1 MKNGLRNMRFYVLFL
16 ALVCV
21 ALFECKAED
30 LASFG
35 LDDVEV
41 LSDSE
46 GTKIRGLGM
55 FAKSNVAA
63 GISVNIVATGF
74 GSNFNLFATDQH
86 HTQDGKT
93 TSDVTAQPNDLGVAA
108 QSTGIAKI
116 TSFGPLLSND
126 INGFISTFS
135 LQMSAFTSQAS
146 GQALSGLGAANSFQQ

>member
-1 MKNGLRNMRFYVLFL
+1 MRFSVLVL
-16 ALVCV
+16 ALACF
-21 ALFECKAED
+21 ALLECKAED

-35 LDDVEV
+35 LNDIEM

-55 FAKSNVAA
+55 FARSNVAA
-63 GISVNIVATGF
+63 GISVNIVAPGF
-74 GSNFNLFATDQH
+74 NSNSNLFATDHH
-86 HTQDGKT
+86 HTDDGKT

-116 TSFGPLLSND
+116 TNFGLLLNQD
-126 INGFISTFS
+126 ANGFISVFN

-146 GQALSGLGAANSFQQ
+146 GQALSGMGASLSFQQ